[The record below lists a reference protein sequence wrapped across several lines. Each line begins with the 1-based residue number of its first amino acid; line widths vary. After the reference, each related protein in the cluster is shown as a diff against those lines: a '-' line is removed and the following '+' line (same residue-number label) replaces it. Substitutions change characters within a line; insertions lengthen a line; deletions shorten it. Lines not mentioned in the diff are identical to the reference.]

1 MEIKTSMKAVIL
13 IILLMIPNIV
23 YFIAPPSNIPQTL
36 GSKVKLIE
44 LGENVSRIASFLLL
58 ILMCK
63 NPNASLKNPWVI
75 GVAIFLMLYFAVWA
89 RYFLEGSSYELLCK
103 SFLGIPMPM
112 IIFPTCCL
120 ICAAL
125 WLNCIPAVIALI
137 IFSVFHGFSLL

>member
-1 MEIKTSMKAVIL
+1 MEIKTSLKAVIL
-13 IILLMIPNIV
+13 IIFLMIPNIV

-44 LGENVSRIASFLLL
+44 LGENVSRIISFLLL
-58 ILMCK
+58 IFMCK
-63 NPNASLKNPWVI
+63 NPNASLKNPWLI

-89 RYFLEGSSYELLCK
+89 RYFLKGSSYELLCK

-125 WLNCIPAVIALI
+125 WLNCISAVIALI
-137 IFSVFHGFSLL
+137 IFSMFHSFSLL